1 MAWYNGLKPRSRAG
15 LAGVLAM
22 ATLAGLLPGLFGG
35 LSGGLFGGLF
45 GGSTAAYAAS
55 GNNDDLSLFSDVGSI
70 GVPLAAGAFSLWQG
84 DTEGAVDLGLIWGAS
99 VGTTWA
105 LKKTVDA
112 TRPNGKPESF
122 PSRHAAS
129 AFAGASYL
137 QYRYGWKYAGP
148 AYVVALGVGYARV
161 DADEHY
167 WRDIAVSAGLA
178 NLSAWL
184 LTSRYEPRVSV
195 AMSFDP
201 ATGVYG
207 LRTGFRF

>member
-1 MAWYNGLKPRSRAG
+1 MIRWSELRFGVLVRA
-15 LAGVLAM
+15 LVVMAGVAM
-22 ATLAGLLPGLFGG
+22 
-35 LSGGLFGGLF
+35 S
-45 GGSTAAYAAS
+45 GSTAAYAVS
-55 GNNDDLSLFSDVGSI
+55 GSNDGLSQFSDVGAV

-84 DTEGAVDLGLIWGAS
+84 DTEGAIDLGLIWGAS

-112 TRPNGKPESF
+112 TRPNGEPESF
-122 PSRHAAS
+122 PSRHATS

-137 QYRYGWKYAGP
+137 QYRYGWKAAAP

-161 DADEHY
+161 DTDEHY

-184 LTSRYEPRVSV
+184 LTSRYEPPIPM
-195 AMSFDP
+195 ALSFDP
-201 ATGVYG
+201 ASGVYE
-207 LRTGFRF
+207 LRARVRF

>member
-1 MAWYNGLKPRSRAG
+1 MARCSGLKPRSRAG
-15 LAGVLAM
+15 LVGVLAM
-22 ATLAGLLPGLFGG
+22 ATLSGLLPGLFGG
-35 LSGGLFGGLF
+35 
-45 GGSTAAYAAS
+45 AMPAYAAS
-55 GNNDDLSLFSDVGSI
+55 GSNDDLSWISDVGSV

-137 QYRYGWKYAGP
+137 QYRYGWKYARP

-184 LTSRYEPRVSV
+184 LTSRYEPPIPV

-201 ATGVYG
+201 ATGVYA
-207 LRTGFRF
+207 LQTGFRF